1 MNKQRKRTKTRR
13 PAPKPRPQAQ
23 HPVHPS
29 GSPCPLSESERIETI
44 LVLWE
49 TPGVTIADIAGAV
62 GVASRD
68 LIALLKRPDI
78 RALLDDLTELLE
90 LRSRHTALRAS
101 TKAVATLEAVQDEAE
116 QASRSTP
123 VSEEAVHA
131 ERQATTKRNQRRL
144 AASTVLSH
152 LRSMR
157 ADERSRSKPPTQ
169 PERVAKQIAAEEPE
183 PLARAA

>member
-1 MNKQRKRTKTRR
+1 MTKQRKRTKTRR
-13 PAPKPRPQAQ
+13 PNARPMTQAQ
-23 HPVHPS
+23 RPS
-29 GSPCPLSESERIETI
+29 APAQPRRMPEDEQIEAI
-44 LVLWE
+44 LMLWE
-49 TPGVTIADIAGAV
+49 TPGIALADIAEAIGMT
-62 GVASRD
+62 SRD
-68 LIALLKRPDI
+68 LIALLKRPDV

-101 TKAVATLEAVQDEAE
+101 THAIATLEAVQDEAE
-116 QASRSTP
+116 HASRSTP
-123 VSEEAVHA
+123 VTEEAIHA

-157 ADERSRSKPPTQ
+157 ADQRSRSKPPT
-169 PERVAKQIAAEEPE
+169 RAEQTPTIETAEQPE

>member
-1 MNKQRKRTKTRR
+1 MTKQRKRTKARR
-13 PAPKPRPQAQ
+13 PNARPMTQAQ
-23 HPVHPS
+23 RPS
-29 GSPCPLSESERIETI
+29 APAQPRRMPEDEQIEAI

-49 TPGVTIADIAGAV
+49 TPGVALADIAEAIGM
-62 GVASRD
+62 ASRD
-68 LIALLKRPDI
+68 LIALLKRPDV

-101 TKAVATLEAVQDEAE
+101 THAIATLEAVQDEAE

-123 VSEEAVHA
+123 VSQEAIHA

-157 ADERSRSKPPTQ
+157 ADERSRSKPPT
-169 PERVAKQIAAEEPE
+169 RAEQTPTVEANEQPE

>member
-1 MNKQRKRTKTRR
+1 MTKQRKRTKNRR
-13 PAPKPRPQAQ
+13 PAPRPRPQPHTQ
-23 HPVHPS
+23 PGTSPS
-29 GSPCPLSESERIETI
+29 PAPSESEQIEAI
-44 LVLWE
+44 LMLWE
-49 TPGVTIADIAGAV
+49 TPGIALADIAEAIGM
-62 GVASRD
+62 ASRD
-68 LIALLKRPDI
+68 LIALLKRPDV

-116 QASRSTP
+116 HASRSTP
-123 VSEEAVHA
+123 ISEQAIHA

-157 ADERSRSKPPTQ
+157 ADERSRSKPPTRAEQTPTAEANEQ
-169 PERVAKQIAAEEPE
+169 PEH
-183 PLARAA
+183 LARAA

>member
-13 PAPKPRPQAQ
+13 PAPKPSPQAQ
-23 HPVHPS
+23 HPVPPA

-49 TPGVTIADIAGAV
+49 TPGVTIADIAGAI
-62 GVASRD
+62 GMASRD
-68 LIALLKRPDI
+68 LIALLKRLDV

-101 TKAVATLEAVQDEAE
+101 TKAVATLEAVQEEAE
-116 QASRSTP
+116 LASRSTP
-123 VSEEAVHA
+123 VTEEAIQA

-144 AASTVLSH
+144 AACAVLSH

-157 ADERSRSKPPTQ
+157 ADERSRAKPPTQ
-169 PERVAKQIAAEEPE
+169 PERVAEQIGAEQPE

>member
-1 MNKQRKRTKTRR
+1 MTKQRKRTRTRR
-13 PAPKPRPQAQ
+13 PNARPKTQAQ
-23 HPVHPS
+23 RPS
-29 GSPCPLSESERIETI
+29 APAQPRTMPEDEQIEAI

-49 TPGVTIADIAGAV
+49 TPGVTLADMARAIGM
-62 GVASRD
+62 ASRD
-68 LIALLKRPDI
+68 LIALLKRPDV

-123 VSEEAVHA
+123 VSEQAIHA

-157 ADERSRSKPPTQ
+157 TDERSRSKTPKHAGPT
-169 PERVAKQIAAEEPE
+169 PEPVDATEQPE

>member
-13 PAPKPRPQAQ
+13 PAPKPSPQAQ
-23 HPVHPS
+23 HPVPPA

-49 TPGVTIADIAGAV
+49 TPGVTIADIAGAI
-62 GVASRD
+62 GMASRD

-101 TKAVATLEAVQDEAE
+101 TEAVATLEAVQEEAE
-116 QASRSTP
+116 LASRSTP
-123 VSEEAVHA
+123 VTEEAIQA

-157 ADERSRSKPPTQ
+157 AVERSRAKPPKQTT
-169 PERVAKQIAAEEPE
+169 RATDQIAAEEPE

>member
-1 MNKQRKRTKTRR
+1 MTKQRKRIKARR
-13 PAPKPRPQAQ
+13 PNARPTTQAHRPSAPAQPRTMPEDEQ
-23 HPVHPS
+23 
-29 GSPCPLSESERIETI
+29 IEAI
-44 LVLWE
+44 LMLWE
-49 TPGVTIADIAGAV
+49 TPGVAIADIARAIGM
-62 GVASRD
+62 ASRD

-78 RALLDDLTELLE
+78 RALLDDLTEMLE